1 MRRRSLPSEVIRGSG
16 YPVRVPDGLVLMHPL
31 VRNIVYTRYADDNII
46 GRRKGHGKRG
56 ARATREIVSGAA
68 LKKCPAEGRD
78 DRAG

>member
-1 MRRRSLPSEVIRGSG
+1 
-16 YPVRVPDGLVLMHPL
+16 MHPL

-68 LKKCPAEGRD
+68 LKKCPAEGRE